1 MAEPEQFEVAGRLA
15 GDELGDGPPVVL
27 LHGITAT
34 RNQVVHGSNFLA
46 REGLQMIKYDAR
58 GHGDS
63 EPTPDYGWPQNV
75 EDLELV
81 LADRV
86 GDRPYLLAGHSMG
99 SHTAVAHA
107 LGVDD
112 RIAGLVVIGP
122 VYEGPVT
129 SSEDRA
135 EHRRRWDALADG
147 LEHDGVDGFLRA
159 LDEQGLDPKWR
170 DAVLRFT
177 RERMLLHKH
186 PKAVA
191 AAIRAI
197 TSTAPYGS
205 LEELETI
212 EIPALVVASHDVADP
227 GHPYAVA
234 KTYAELL
241 PSSRLISEA
250 EGESPLAWQGGTL
263 AREILAFS
271 REPAVAER
279 LAA

>member
-1 MAEPEQFEVAGRLA
+1 MAEPEPFELDSRLA
-15 GDELGDGPPVVL
+15 GDELGEGPPIVL

-34 RNQVVHGSNFLA
+34 RNQVVHGSKFLA
-46 REGLQMIKYDAR
+46 REGLRMIKYDAR

-75 EDLELV
+75 EDLEVV

-107 LGVDD
+107 LAGDD

-122 VYEGPVT
+122 AYGGPI
-129 SSEDRA
+129 EDPELRA
-135 EHRRRWDALADG
+135 QHRRYWDGLADG
-147 LEHDGVDGFLRA
+147 LERDGVDGFLRA
-159 LDEQGLDPKWR
+159 IEEQGLDPAWR

-186 PKAVA
+186 PEAVG

-197 TSTAPYGS
+197 ASTAPYGP
-205 LEELETI
+205 LNELEGI

-234 KTYAELL
+234 ESYAEHL
-241 PSSRLISEA
+241 PDSRMIVEA
-250 EGESPLAWQGGTL
+250 EGESPLAWQGGRL
-263 AREILAFS
+263 AREILGFS

-279 LAA
+279 LYS